1 MDEIRQAKDAMRV
14 KKREI
19 RNAHANGA
27 SALTLSRLYGQLAVL
42 EDRLSDLSTGR
53 VVFYPARV
61 SA

>member
-1 MDEIRQAKDAMRV
+1 MDEVRQTKDAMRL

-27 SALTLSRLYGQLAVL
+27 SALTLSRLYGQLAAL

-53 VVFYPARV
+53 IVYLPMRV
-61 SA
+61 GA